1 MTTEIVEAGSTAVA
15 APGGWES
22 KLAKFAQEAASQEAP
37 PAGTAVTFKAGI
49 VKYGGNPCA
58 GNKLDAV
65 VIGSIY
71 ENAYYVGEF
80 DADNPKSPVCFA
92 FSPNGENM
100 APHPKS
106 TAPQNATCAGCPK
119 NEWGSADK
127 GKGKA
132 CKNIRRLGLLP
143 PSPATPEA
151 ILGGDMAY
159 AKLPVTS
166 VAEWSK
172 YVSVVNAVHKRPPF
186 AVLTQLGAKPDEK
199 SQFKVTFQ
207 HAGNLPDELVDAL
220 IERHG
225 RAVVEL
231 QVPYNPNS
239 EAPAK
244 EEAPAPKGKKKF

>member
-1 MTTEIVEAGSTAVA
+1 MSTEIVEAGSTAVA

-37 PAGTAVTFKAGI
+37 PAGTPVTFKAGM

-58 GNKLDAV
+58 GNKLDTV
-65 VIGSIY
+65 VIASIY
-71 ENAYYVGEF
+71 ENAFYTGEY
-80 DADNPKSPVCFA
+80 DPDNPRSPVCFA
-92 FSPNGENM
+92 FGTTEEGM
-100 APHPKS
+100 VPHPK
-106 TAPQNATCAGCPK
+106 AAEPQHATCKGCPK

-143 PSPATPEA
+143 ASPLTVSD
-151 ILGGDMAY
+151 IQGGDMAY

-166 VAEWSK
+166 VAEWAK
-172 YVSVVNAVHKRPPF
+172 YVSSVNAIHKRPPF

-207 HAGNLPDELVDAL
+207 HIGNAPEELADAL
-220 IERHG
+220 IERHE
-225 RAVVEL
+225 RAIIEL

-239 EAPAK
+239 EAPPK
-244 EEAPAPKGKKKF
+244 EEVPKGKKKF